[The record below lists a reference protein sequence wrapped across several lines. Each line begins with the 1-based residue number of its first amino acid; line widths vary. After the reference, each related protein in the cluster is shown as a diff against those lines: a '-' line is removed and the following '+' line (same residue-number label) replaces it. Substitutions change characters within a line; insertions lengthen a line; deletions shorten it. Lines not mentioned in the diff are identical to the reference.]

1 VLDGWPVGERKQAV
15 IKWDYVL
22 EFHSYSV
29 NLGVEIQV
37 LYRLFVKYIAAFR
50 GMSSAQRHCRV
61 CVIMGPRVLL
71 LSTYGP
77 YY

>member
-22 EFHSYSV
+22 DFQSYSI
-29 NLGVEIQV
+29 NSGVEIQV
-37 LYRLFVKYIAAFR
+37 RYRLFLKYIAALR
-50 GMSSAQRHCRV
+50 VMSSAQRHCRV
-61 CVIMGPRVLL
+61 CVIVGARVLL